1 MRDVDLYSAIL
12 GVQSPWRV
20 TEVDLRQEQGEVE
33 VFVEH
38 GSKEALRCPE
48 CDEEAKRHD
57 TRRRS
62 WQHLPTCQ
70 FKTILTADVPRVRC
84 ETHGTKTIGV
94 PWSDPGSGFT
104 ALFEALVIDW
114 LGEASIAGVARRL
127 DLTWDQVDGVLQRA
141 VRRGLARRE
150 LAPAR
155 RLGVDETSFQKRHEY
170 VTLVGDL
177 DRGVVHHVADGRGKD
192 ALRAYFEGLS
202 ERARARIESV
212 AMDMWAPYIVAT
224 FDSLDLAEAKI
235 CFDKFHVAM
244 HLGGAVDRVR
254 REENRALR
262 EQGDNAL
269 VGTKYVWLHHP
280 DRMPERHYPR
290 FGALMKRALKTSR
303 AWLLKELGMDALNAP
318 DREAAKEL
326 FERWYFV
333 GDPLTPRADEA
344 RRSHGEASSR
354 RHPQRHRARRH
365 QCPPRGHQHRRAVA
379 QALRQRLPQPRA
391 LPQRHLLSSRWAR
404 SLPSLFPHE
413 FLKSRLKSG
422 AMGYLRSW

>member
-326 FERWYFV
+326 FERWYSWAIRSRLEPMKRV
-333 GDPLTPRADEA
+333 A
-344 RRSHGEASSR
+344 RM
-354 RHPQRHRARRH
+354 
-365 QCPPRGHQHRRAVA
+365 VK
-379 QALRQRLPQPRA
+379 
-391 LPQRHLLSSRWAR
+391 RHLGGILNAIEHGVTNARLEGINTVVQWLKRSARGFRSRERFRNAIYFHLGGLDLYPA
-404 SLPSLFPHE
+404 SFHTNS
-413 FLKSRLKSG
+413 
-422 AMGYLRSW
+422 

>member
-1 MRDVDLYSAIL
+1 MRDVDLYAAIL
-12 GVQSPWRV
+12 GVKSPWRV
-20 TEVDLRQEQGEVE
+20 SEVDLREEQGEVE

-48 CDEEAKRHD
+48 CDGKAKRHD
-57 TRRRS
+57 TRKRS
-62 WQHLPTCQ
+62 WRHLPTCQ

-84 ETHGTKTIGV
+84 ETHGTKTLGV

-150 LAPAR
+150 LVPAR

-177 DRGVVHHVADGRGKD
+177 DRGVVHHVADGRGKE
-192 ALRAYFEGLS
+192 ALRTYYKGLS
-202 ERARARIESV
+202 DQARARIESV
-212 AMDMWAPYIVAT
+212 AMDMWAPYILAT
-224 FDSLDLAEAKI
+224 AASLDDAEAKI

-254 REENRALR
+254 REENRTLR
-262 EQGDNAL
+262 EQGDNSL
-269 VGTKYVWLHHP
+269 VGTRYVWLHHP
-280 DRMPERHYPR
+280 DRMPQRYYPR

-303 AWLLKELGMDALNAP
+303 AWLLKELGMDALAAP
-318 DREAAKEL
+318 DRDTAEEL
-326 FERWYFV
+326 FGRWYSWAIRSRLEPMKRV
-333 GDPLTPRADEA
+333 A
-344 RRSHGEASSR
+344 RM
-354 RHPQRHRARRH
+354 
-365 QCPPRGHQHRRAVA
+365 VK
-379 QALRQRLPQPRA
+379 
-391 LPQRHLLSSRWAR
+391 RHLGGILNAIEHGVTNARLEGMNTVVQWLKRSARGFRSRERFRNAIYFHLGGLDLYPA
-404 SLPSLFPHE
+404 SFHSN
-413 FLKSRLKSG
+413 S
-422 AMGYLRSW
+422 